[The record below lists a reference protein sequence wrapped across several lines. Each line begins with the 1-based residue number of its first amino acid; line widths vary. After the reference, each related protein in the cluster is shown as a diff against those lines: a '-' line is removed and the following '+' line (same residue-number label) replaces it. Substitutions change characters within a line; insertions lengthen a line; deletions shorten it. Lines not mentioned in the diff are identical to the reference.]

1 MRRKESYRGSGGTF
15 ISNSSILLTF
25 VLLILSLSVVIN
37 NNNHVTTT
45 TLAMAWTIQRSYN
58 SILRRRNAYN
68 WFPRSTPAT
77 TAAFIDPSKRIQ
89 RIRGGY
95 CHRQL
100 STSSSA
106 SRTTSLYSYQEFLQ
120 QEEHEKIILSY
131 FTDVEG
137 DKFYLDRY
145 VDNSKILTWT
155 TTTSSSSS
163 STTTNTSTTT
173 TDEKQQQQQDY
184 DEYDYIFPYDRR
196 IDFIDTNS
204 MLVFGGDL
212 WDKGGFDLYVTRQ
225 LLDLKRRYPD
235 RVLWVIGNR
244 DINKLRIP
252 QELGLPSSSSKI
264 SVPYHPGL
272 IWFQGSG
279 RVGDPD
285 GPLPPNEPGERLKW
299 ILGQTMGSP
308 NAMENR
314 RQELA
319 WEANGFRNTITTLGD
334 DDDDDDDDDES
345 RIQISDLDVVQSY
358 QESCHP
364 KGEMGLFLSQALIVA
379 PVGPI
384 LFVHGSLPLTDDV
397 MEKAKE
403 ESKSVW
409 DDLTFC
415 MPWIVK
421 TKQDPASIPAPA
433 SDYGVETIED
443 WFDAV
448 NRFCSDNI
456 EAWKN
461 DIARL
466 EQQPQNQD
474 DNSDYKEQSKK
485 SIWAYRAGY
494 TGAYSDLVQYGMG
507 KIPGGGKN
515 PTVIY
520 NSFTPEGMPQSF
532 FLPKDEDEDNGD
544 SIMSDVATCTR
555 EFFERSSIQLILTG
569 HKPQGDMPSP
579 IRIDD
584 SSWVICAD
592 TSYSGDTMWFHH
604 DDGHNSNKNTKVG
617 DDDDDDDD
625 DVIPENMVPG
635 ARRSNLGQGNS
646 LSFRGDVAVSEVLV
660 EISKGG
666 TTLDSVR
673 YHGVLS
679 DGTEYES
686 VNLLDA
692 DSHSQQN
699 STSSSSSCNTLG
711 QVAPDFLVPTASDSP
726 HEDGRWWTKGICS
739 DGSHLYYAGEGYNVW
754 NYIVSST
761 NENENENS
769 NIGNNTGNDKN
780 S

>member
-1 MRRKESYRGSGGTF
+1 MAT
-15 ISNSSILLTF
+15 
-25 VLLILSLSVVIN
+25 V
-37 NNNHVTTT
+37 
-45 TLAMAWTIQRSYN
+45 AMAWAVRRSYN
-58 SILRRRNAYN
+58 PLRRRVI
-68 WFPRSTPAT
+68 RSSSSSSLSLTTPAT
-77 TAAFIDPSKRIQ
+77 ATTAFIDPTNRLQ
-89 RIRGGY
+89 RIRGGH
-95 CHRQL
+95 CQQQQQQL
-100 STSSSA
+100 RTLTSYSAVSSRI
-106 SRTTSLYSYQEFLQ
+106 SRLYSYQEFLQ

-131 FTDVEG
+131 FTDIEG

-155 TTTSSSSS
+155 ATTNTI
-163 STTTNTSTTT
+163 TTATNTSTTIA
-173 TDEKQQQQQDY
+173 DEKQQQKEDY
-184 DEYDYIFPYDRR
+184 DEYDYTFPYDRR

-252 QELGLPSSSSKI
+252 QELGLPPSSTSSSSSSSSSSSKI

-299 ILGQTMGSP
+299 ILGNTMGSP

-319 WEANGFRNTITTLGD
+319 WEANGFRNTLTNLGD
-334 DDDDDDDDDES
+334 DDNDDDDYDKS
-345 RIQISDLDVVQSY
+345 RIQISDLDVVRSY

-364 KGEMGLFLSQALIVA
+364 KGEMGLFLSQALIAA

-384 LFVHGSLPLTDDV
+384 LFVHGSLPLTTDV

-415 MPWIVK
+415 MPWIKK
-421 TKQDPASIPAPA
+421 TMQDPASRSIPASA

-443 WFDAV
+443 WFGAI
-448 NRFCSDNI
+448 NAFCSDNI
-456 EAWKN
+456 EVWKN
-461 DIARL
+461 DIACL
-466 EQQPQNQD
+466 EQQQQNQEGV
-474 DNSDYKEQSKK
+474 NSDYKEQSKT
-485 SIWAYRAGY
+485 SIWAHRAGY
-494 TGAYSDLVQYGMG
+494 TGAYSDLIQYGMG
-507 KIPGGGKN
+507 RIPGGGTN

-532 FLPKDEDEDNGD
+532 FLPNEKDEENGD

-555 EFFERSSIQLILTG
+555 EFFKRSSIQLILTG

-604 DDGHNSNKNTKVG
+604 DDGHSSNKNAKVG
-617 DDDDDDDD
+617 DDDDDDEDD
-625 DVIPENMVPG
+625 DDIIPENMIPA

-666 TTLDSVR
+666 TTLESVR

-699 STSSSSSCNTLG
+699 DAIASSSSSSCNTLG
-711 QVAPDFLVPTASDSP
+711 QVAPDFLVPTASESP
-726 HEDGRWWTKGICS
+726 HEDGRWWTKGICR

-761 NENENENS
+761 NENKSNS
-769 NIGNNTGNDKN
+769 GNNTHGNDNN
-780 S
+780 SY

>member
-1 MRRKESYRGSGGTF
+1 
-15 ISNSSILLTF
+15 
-25 VLLILSLSVVIN
+25 
-37 NNNHVTTT
+37 
-45 TLAMAWTIQRSYN
+45 
-58 SILRRRNAYN
+58 
-68 WFPRSTPAT
+68 
-77 TAAFIDPSKRIQ
+77 
-89 RIRGGY
+89 
-95 CHRQL
+95 
-100 STSSSA
+100 
-106 SRTTSLYSYQEFLQ
+106 
-120 QEEHEKIILSY
+120 LSY
-131 FTDVEG
+131 FTDIEG

-155 TTTSSSSS
+155 ATTTN
-163 STTTNTSTTT
+163 TTNTSTTIA
-173 TDEKQQQQQDY
+173 DEKQQQKEDY
-184 DEYDYIFPYDRR
+184 DEYDYTFPYDRR
-196 IDFIDTNS
+196 IDFTGTNS

-252 QELGLPSSSSKI
+252 QELGLPPSSTSSSSSSSSSKI

-279 RVGDPD
+279 RIGDPD

-299 ILGQTMGSP
+299 ILGNTMGSP

-319 WEANGFRNTITTLGD
+319 WEANGFRNTITSLGD
-334 DDDDDDDDDES
+334 DDNDDDDYDYDQS
-345 RIQISDLDVVQSY
+345 RIQISDLDVVRSY

-364 KGEMGLFLSQALIVA
+364 KGEMGLFLSQALIAA

-384 LFVHGSLPLTDDV
+384 LFVHGSLPLTTDV

-415 MPWIVK
+415 MPWIKK
-421 TKQDPASIPAPA
+421 TIQDPASISIPASA

-443 WFDAV
+443 WFGAI
-448 NRFCSDNI
+448 NAFCSDNI
-456 EAWKN
+456 EV
-461 DIARL
+461 
-466 EQQPQNQD
+466 
-474 DNSDYKEQSKK
+474 DYKEQSKT
-485 SIWAYRAGY
+485 SIWAHRAGY
-494 TGAYSDLVQYGMG
+494 TGAYSDLIQYGMG
-507 KIPGGGKN
+507 RIPGGGTN

-532 FLPKDEDEDNGD
+532 FLPNEKDEENGG

-555 EFFERSSIQLILTG
+555 EFFKRSSIQLILTG

-604 DDGHNSNKNTKVG
+604 DD
-617 DDDDDDDD
+617 
-625 DVIPENMVPG
+625 ENMVPA

-666 TTLDSVR
+666 TTLESVR

-699 STSSSSSCNTLG
+699 NTIASSSSSSSSCNTLG
-711 QVAPDFLVPTASDSP
+711 QVAPDFLVPTASESP
-726 HEDGRWWTKGICS
+726 HEDGRWWTKGICR

-754 NYIVSST
+754 NYVVSST
-761 NENENENS
+761 NENKSNS
-769 NIGNNTGNDKN
+769 GNNTHGNDNN